1 MPLDPPVFL
10 VAFPLDY
17 SAHLLSVVFVTVR
30 HVILQ
35 PLNKEFFVLLLG
47 DWFQFAKLLNA
58 YLKLCQD
65 VFKSPLRRVW
75 KLEGCTDPCESFL
88 LELMVPSGGSLDNV
102 TLDPMQKVPPV
113 HPSFDFLAEGKWPHS
128 FLATSIFTS

>member
-30 HVILQ
+30 NVMLQ
-35 PLNKEFFVLLLG
+35 PLNEEFFVLLLG
-47 DWFQFAKLLNA
+47 DWFQFTKLLNA
-58 YLKLCQD
+58 YLKLFQD
-65 VFKSPLRRVW
+65 MFKSPLGRVL
-75 KLEGCTDPCESFL
+75 KLEGCTNPCESLL

-102 TLDPMQKVPPV
+102 ALDPMKEVPPI

-128 FLATSIFTS
+128 FLAASIFTS